1 MRRTEGE
8 LERSET
14 TMIFSKGEERFGD
27 RGKGRLCS
35 VCTKE
40 EFDGTGL
47 AVCALSARILV

>member
-27 RGKGRLCS
+27 RGREDC
-35 VCTKE
+35 VQ
-40 EFDGTGL
+40 F
-47 AVCALSARILV
+47 ARKRSLMELG